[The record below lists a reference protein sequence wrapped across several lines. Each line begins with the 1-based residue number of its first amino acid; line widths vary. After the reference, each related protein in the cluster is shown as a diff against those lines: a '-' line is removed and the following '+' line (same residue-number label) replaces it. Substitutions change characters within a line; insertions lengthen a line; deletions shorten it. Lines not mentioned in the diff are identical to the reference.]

1 MKFQVE
7 FGFQFE
13 LEFEVELKFEF
24 EPEFGFASK
33 NPFPKVSFL
42 SWNSLGRTS

>member
-33 NPFPKVSFL
+33 NPFPKVLLL